1 MGDEATIDE
10 IIDDVDIDKV
20 SLIFCCIPTV
30 FYDGS
35 VWNLKNTRKMIFLC
49 LVSSK
54 RKSKFFKF
62 FHIFKFL
69 SPYIIEIYS
78 YFLKPFLITNFEN
91 IMKTKNCVLWK
102 LFFVI

>member
-35 VWNLKNTRKMIFLC
+35 VWNPENIRKIILLMFGFILKNIKENQNF
-49 LVSSK
+49 
-54 RKSKFFKF
+54 
-62 FHIFKFL
+62 
-69 SPYIIEIYS
+69 S
-78 YFLKPFLITNFEN
+78 YF
-91 IMKTKNCVLWK
+91 
-102 LFFVI
+102 